1 MIKIKNTK
9 KLQTEKAYKNLDFL
23 NSKDARTLRI
33 LAEYLH
39 PKTQLE
45 KEKVINTIV
54 IFGSARAPSPEE
66 FSTKDSLN
74 KGRSKRSKLAEY
86 YDATRMLSKRL
97 TEWSKNL
104 NHEEQKYVICS
115 GGGPGIMIAA
125 NRGAREAEGKTATF
139 RISLPFENSPNPY
152 VNPKLDFEFHY
163 FFTRKF
169 WFSYLAKALVIMPG
183 GFGTL
188 DEFFEILTLIQTRKI
203 KKNLPIILFGKEYWN
218 KLINFVINDP
228 QNGHFQL
235 DLGLAGGSVTGI
247 SGTGNV
253 VRLVFEHIGEI
264 GQRTITISSESSVR
278 DVYNNSVV
286 QHIFPGVVSIW

>member
-1 MIKIKNTK
+1 MKKTKNTK
-9 KLQTEKAYKNLDFL
+9 KPQIEKAYKNLDFL

-33 LAEYLH
+33 LSEYLH
-39 PKTQLE
+39 PKKQLE
-45 KEKVINTIV
+45 EKKVTNTIV

-66 FSTKDSLN
+66 LSN
-74 KGRSKRSKLAEY
+74 KEGRSKNHKLAEY
-86 YDATRMLSKRL
+86 YDATRTLSKRL

-139 RISLPFENSPNPY
+139 RISLPFEDTPNPY
-152 VNPKLDFEFHY
+152 VSAELDFEFHY

-188 DEFFEILTLIQTRKI
+188 DEFFEILTLIQTEKI

-218 KLINFVINDP
+218 KLINFETLVEFGTIDRK
-228 QNGHFQL
+228 
-235 DLGLAGGSVTGI
+235 DLNLFFLTDGVDEAYDY
-247 SGTGNV
+247 
-253 VRLVFEHIGEI
+253 
-264 GQRTITISSESSVR
+264 ITSSL
-278 DVYNNSVV
+278 NSK
-286 QHIFPGVVSIW
+286 

>member
-1 MIKIKNTK
+1 MKKTKNTK
-9 KLQTEKAYKNLDFL
+9 KPQIEKAYKNLDFL

-33 LAEYLH
+33 LSEYLH
-39 PKTQLE
+39 PKKQLE
-45 KEKVINTIV
+45 EKKVTNTIV

-66 FSTKDSLN
+66 LSN
-74 KGRSKRSKLAEY
+74 KEGRSKNHKLAEY
-86 YDATRMLSKRL
+86 YDATRILSKRL

-139 RISLPFENSPNPY
+139 RISLPFEDTPNPY
-152 VNPKLDFEFHY
+152 VSAELDFEFHY

-218 KLINFVINDP
+218 KLINFETLVEFGTIDRK
-228 QNGHFQL
+228 
-235 DLGLAGGSVTGI
+235 DLELFFLT
-247 SGTGNV
+247 
-253 VRLVFEHIGEI
+253 
-264 GQRTITISSESSVR
+264 
-278 DVYNNSVV
+278 NSVDEAFDY
-286 QHIFPGVVSIW
+286 ITSSLNSK